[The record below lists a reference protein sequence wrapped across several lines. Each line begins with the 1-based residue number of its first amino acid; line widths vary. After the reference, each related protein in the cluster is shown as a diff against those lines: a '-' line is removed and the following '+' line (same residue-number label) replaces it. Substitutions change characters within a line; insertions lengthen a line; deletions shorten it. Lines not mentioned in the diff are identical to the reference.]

1 MPRQQPILRTLL
13 RLLPLAMAL
22 VACLVAAS
30 AAFGQSS
37 GMGGGRHGGGR
48 GSASDS
54 NSESRPVY
62 KAPPTLVAL
71 TPHGGVY
78 VRTETNH
85 YEVVYMPLQT
95 RIYLFDDKQK
105 PQSAR
110 DVHAQMTLQMSGES
124 APRRIPFQYVLLPPG
139 TTEQD
144 YVVAPLDIRP
154 LEDKEISITL
164 EFSGLPDR
172 KNPTAS
178 FTPYYPHFSIRPY
191 VAKVLLTEADRDGIA
206 RQRICPVSGVP
217 LGSRGPI
224 TKLYLADFPLY
235 VAGDDCIA
243 AVEEAPEKFLPHP
256 PMPPPGR

>member
-1 MPRQQPILRTLL
+1 
-13 RLLPLAMAL
+13 
-22 VACLVAAS
+22 VVWLVAAS
-30 AAFGQSS
+30 AAFGQP

-48 GSASDS
+48 SSSSDS
-54 NSESRPVY
+54 DSDSRRAY
-62 KAPPTLVAL
+62 KPPPTPVAL
-71 TPHGGVY
+71 TPHGGAF

-110 DVHAQMTLQMSGES
+110 DVHAQMTLQMPGEGV
-124 APRRIPFQYVLLPPG
+124 PRRIPFQYVLLPPG
-139 TTEQD
+139 TAEQD

-191 VAKVLLTEADRDGIA
+191 VAKVLVTEADRDGIA

-224 TKLYLADFPLY
+224 TKLYLGDFPLY

-256 PMPPPGR
+256 PVPPPGR